1 MFIRYLWRFEFMIK
15 YEDLYEILR
24 KEKNNDPLQNIS
36 LDFMKDFSIFISEK
50 KSAITNNGNF
60 FADEIMRDKKQ
71 YENSM
76 ILFKE
81 LILRRKKKILNLVFI
96 ANETNLMK
104 KDFENML
111 PFEKDLFDS
120 LLHSV
125 EQTDKLI
132 SMLLIN
138 GEQENENKKGVMVLE
153 DIEQFMD
160 VSGNIIGPF
169 VKGQTVSV
177 DKETADILIGSQK
190 VVSV

>member
-1 MFIRYLWRFEFMIK
+1 MIK

-24 KEKNNDPLQNIS
+24 KEKNNDSLQNIS